1 VVARIIPKVNHNLAR
16 LTTTSWAFLFNMKKE
31 AYYFSHDSN
40 AKDDPKIL
48 QLRMEMGWEGYGLF
62 WALVEMLRNESDHRM
77 RTHYKSI
84 AFALHSQEDS
94 IQRIINDFDL
104 FGIDDQFF
112 WSESL
117 LKRMEMKEER
127 SEKARE
133 SAKKRWNQSNDANA
147 MRTHSEGNAD
157 AMQLKESKVKE
168 IKEIKEKEN
177 KVNEDSHN
185 AIFRE
190 LWNNKI
196 WLERLAINWKTDL
209 DEVKNHLNTF
219 RQECIFK
226 ADFKE
231 NEKLAKEHFF
241 NWVKR
246 GNPIVKKESPRE
258 NIFAKIYQEELKK
271 SKQ

>member
-1 VVARIIPKVNHNLAR
+1 
-16 LTTTSWAFLFNMKKE
+16 MKKE

-40 AKDDPKIL
+40 ARDDPKIL

-62 WALVEMLRNESDHRM
+62 WAIIEMLRNESDFRM
-77 RTHYKSI
+77 RTHYKGI
-84 AFALHSQEDS
+84 AFALQTHEDC
-94 IQRIINDFDL
+94 IKRLIIDFDL
-104 FGIDDQFF
+104 FETDQQYF

-117 LKRMEMKEER
+117 IKRMELKEER

-133 SAKKRWNQSNDANA
+133 SAKKRWNRDIDANA

-157 AMQLKESKVKE
+157 AMQLKESKGKE
-168 IKEIKEKEN
+168 IKEIKEKES

-185 AIFRE
+185 AIFRQ

-196 WLERLAINWKTDL
+196 WLEGLAITWKADL
-209 DEVKNHLNTF
+209 KEVQDHLNTF

-226 ADFKE
+226 AEFKE

-246 GNPIVKKESPRE
+246 GNPVPKKESKTKNVFDE
-258 NIFAKIYQEELKK
+258 IYEDLQKQKLLKNG
-271 SKQ
+271 

>member
-1 VVARIIPKVNHNLAR
+1 
-16 LTTTSWAFLFNMKKE
+16 MKKE

-62 WALVEMLRNESDHRM
+62 WALIELLRNESDHRM

-84 AFALHSQEDS
+84 AFALQTHEDS
-94 IQRIINDFDL
+94 IKKLINDFNL
-104 FGIDDQFF
+104 FEIENDYF

-117 LKRMEMKEER
+117 LKRMELKEER

-133 SAKKRWNQSNDANA
+133 SAKKRWNKDNDANA
-147 MRTHSEGNAD
+147 MPTHNERNAN
-157 AMQLKESKVKE
+157 AMQLKESKGKE
-168 IKEIKEKEN
+168 IKENQEKEN

-190 LWNNKI
+190 LWNNKL
-196 WLERLAINWKTDL
+196 WLEGLAINWKADL
-209 DEVKNHLNTF
+209 KEVQDHLNTF
-219 RQECIFK
+219 RKECILK

-246 GNPIVKKESPRE
+246 GNPIPKKESLKE
-258 NIFAKIYQEELKK
+258 NVFAKLYKQELEKE
-271 SKQ
+271 Q

>member
-1 VVARIIPKVNHNLAR
+1 
-16 LTTTSWAFLFNMKKE
+16 MKKE
-31 AYYFSHDSN
+31 AYYFSHDAN

-62 WALVEMLRNESDHRM
+62 WALIEMLRNESDHRM

-84 AFALHSQEDS
+84 AFALHTQEDS
-94 IQRIINDFDL
+94 IKRIINDFDL

-117 LKRMEMKEER
+117 LKRMDMKEER

-133 SAKKRWNQSNDANA
+133 SAKKRWNRYIDASA
-147 MRTHSEGNAD
+147 MRTHSEGIAD

-168 IKEIKEKEN
+168 IKEIKQKES

-196 WLERLAINWKTDL
+196 WLEGLAINWRSDL
-209 DEVKNHLNTF
+209 NEVKNHLNTF
-219 RQECIFK
+219 RQECILK

-231 NEKLAKEHFF
+231 NEKVAKEHFF

-246 GNPIVKKESPRE
+246 GNPIPKKESPRE
-258 NIFAKIYQEELKK
+258 NIFAKMYQEELKK
-271 SKQ
+271 QSNQ

>member
-1 VVARIIPKVNHNLAR
+1 
-16 LTTTSWAFLFNMKKE
+16 MKKE

-62 WALVEMLRNESDHRM
+62 WALIELLRNESDHRM

-84 AFALHSQEDS
+84 AFALQTHEDS
-94 IQRIINDFDL
+94 IKKLINDFNL
-104 FGIDDQFF
+104 FEIEDDYF

-117 LKRMEMKEER
+117 LKRMELKEER

-133 SAKKRWNQSNDANA
+133 SAKKRWNKDNDANA
-147 MRTHSEGNAD
+147 MPTHSERNAN
-157 AMQLKESKVKE
+157 AMQLKESKGKE

-190 LWNNKI
+190 LWNNKL
-196 WLERLAINWKTDL
+196 WLEGLSINWKADL
-209 DEVKNHLNTF
+209 KEVQDHLNTF
-219 RQECIFK
+219 RKECILK

-246 GNPIVKKESPRE
+246 GNPIPKKESLKE
-258 NIFAKIYQEELKK
+258 NIFEKIYQDLIKEEEQLK
-271 SKQ
+271 QNN

>member
-1 VVARIIPKVNHNLAR
+1 MIPTVNFNLAR
-16 LTTTSWAFLFNMKKE
+16 QTLTCWAFLFSMKKE

-62 WALVEMLRNESDHRM
+62 WALIEMLRNESDHRM

-84 AFALHSQEDS
+84 AFALHTQEDS
-94 IQRIINDFDL
+94 IQRLINDFDL
-104 FGIDDQFF
+104 FGINDQFF

-157 AMQLKESKVKE
+157 AMQLKERKVN
-168 IKEIKEKEN
+168 EIKEKES

-190 LWNNKI
+190 LWSNNI
-196 WLERLAINWKTDL
+196 WLEGLAMNWKADL
-209 DEVKNHLNTF
+209 NEVKNHLNTF
-219 RQECIFK
+219 RQECILK

-258 NIFAKIYQEELKK
+258 NIFAKMYQEELKK

>member
-1 VVARIIPKVNHNLAR
+1 
-16 LTTTSWAFLFNMKKE
+16 MKKE
-31 AYYFSHDSN
+31 AYYFSHDAN

-48 QLRMEMGWEGYGLF
+48 QLRMELGWEGYGLF
-62 WALVEMLRNESDHRM
+62 WALIELLRNESDHRM

-84 AFALHSQEDS
+84 AFALQTHEDS
-94 IQRIINDFDL
+94 IKKIINDFDL
-104 FGIDDQFF
+104 FAVDEQYF

-117 LKRMEMKEER
+117 LKRMELKEDR

-133 SAKKRWNQSNDANA
+133 SAKKRWNKDNDANA
-147 MRTHSEGNAD
+147 MPTHSERNAD
-157 AMQLKESKVKE
+157 AMQLKESKGKE

-190 LWNNKI
+190 LWNNKL
-196 WLERLAINWKTDL
+196 WLEGLAINWKADL
-209 DEVKNHLNTF
+209 KEVQDHLNTF
-219 RQECIFK
+219 RKECILK

-246 GNPIVKKESPRE
+246 GNPIPKKESLKE
-258 NIFAKIYQEELKK
+258 NVFAKLYKQELEKE
-271 SKQ
+271 Q

>member
-1 VVARIIPKVNHNLAR
+1 
-16 LTTTSWAFLFNMKKE
+16 MKKE

-62 WALVEMLRNESDHRM
+62 WALIELLRNESDHRM

-84 AFALHSQEDS
+84 AFALQTHEDS
-94 IQRIINDFDL
+94 IKKLINDFNL
-104 FGIDDQFF
+104 FEIQDDYF

-117 LKRMEMKEER
+117 LKRMELKEER

-133 SAKKRWNQSNDANA
+133 SAKKRWNKDNDANA
-147 MRTHSEGNAD
+147 MPTHSERNAN
-157 AMQLKESKVKE
+157 AMQLKESKGKE

-177 KVNEDSHN
+177 KLNEDSHN
-185 AIFRE
+185 VIFRE
-190 LWNNKI
+190 LWNNRI
-196 WLERLAINWKTDL
+196 WLEGLAINWKAEIK
-209 DEVKNHLNTF
+209 EVQDHLNTF
-219 RQECIFK
+219 RKECILK

-246 GNPIVKKESPRE
+246 GNPIPKKESVKE
-258 NIFAKIYQEELKK
+258 NIFEKIYQDMIKEEEQLK
-271 SKQ
+271 QNN